1 MLTPTM
7 VEFYSNPKYIFK
19 PITGLKP
26 PDNGYGITGTSKY
39 ALKRLGNHIKTES
52 KHDLSLEIRQQR
64 TNQFLVPPSQECFT
78 VHVDPRFYEL
88 QLIRIPKVFQKFFGF
103 AMSDVLPLDEWHR
116 LHPRPDFLQQD
127 AVLYDEPEV
136 LEMTNDAKI
145 SECSLVPDGMW
156 TNYVMD
162 FVSHFVKSVPIIVPN
177 HCGDIIS
184 MKVRNFVDVMDY
196 MNFVPVIPS
205 NHCGDTSTM
214 TTRDFVNVMRACG
227 MAASGRRGRRAGNG
241 PGRKKRKKKP
251 GRGRGGPGGVPRGM
265 VQTGP
270 AKYVDTQ
277 VTGAITGAGS
287 LNQISD
293 VAQGISQSQRLG
305 DRIHI
310 DRFIWNYTLYQ
321 DNADIVNTV
330 RLMVVQFIPSTFLL
344 GSSVTDFLQ
353 TASPTSLYNHELR
366 SNYNILYDK
375 VYRMSGITTAPTN
388 TSAIGRNNVIIRPK
402 KKMIN
407 FALASTTGGTNQCFV
422 LLVGDSVIAPYVG
435 ITSTIRMVYR
445 DG

>member
-1 MLTPTM
+1 M
-7 VEFYSNPKYIFK
+7 VR
-19 PITGLKP
+19 PITADLKP

-64 TNQFLVPPSQECFT
+64 TNQLLVPPSQECFT

-103 AMSDVLPLDEWHR
+103 AISDVLSLDEWRR

-136 LEMTNDAKI
+136 LEVINDAKI
-145 SECSLVPDGMW
+145 SEYSLVPDGMW

-162 FVSHFVKSVPIIVPN
+162 FVSHFVKFVPIIVLN
-177 HCGDIIS
+177 HCGDTI
-184 MKVRNFVDVMDY
+184 
-196 MNFVPVIPS
+196 S
-205 NHCGDTSTM
+205 NHCGDTSIM

-227 MAASGRRGRRAGNG
+227 MAASGRRGRQAGNG

-251 GRGRGGPGGVPRGM
+251 GRGRGGPGGAPRGM

-277 VTGAITGAGS
+277 VTGTITGVGS
-287 LNQISD
+287 LNQITD